1 MFVDKFERV
10 ERNNYSRHSKSIP
23 VTENNIRWRYLI
35 VFRSNMVHFSNL
47 KTVRNSELNVWFFGS
62 VVFLF
67 IRSIFSPQVHVIISS
82 LMISNSKRVEQP
94 FVAESLFSFLSLGL
108 ANVCDWGGIF
118 WVQGVVADGLKV
130 STDKEFFCGV
140 VSLSC
145 VEFDFVKSFCESIV
159 TLFLHQAFRTA
170 TWWIEKYLQ
179 CPRWDSQECSK
190 PFQLPDFEM
199 LSRRLFLSLFRI
211 HFSKIWYSDFY
222 TIFWNL
228 RFRKSFLRF
237 GVFRVG
243 YILNFF

>member
-10 ERNNYSRHSKSIP
+10 ERNNCSRHSKSIP
-23 VTENNIRWRYLI
+23 VTENNIRWRHLI

-118 WVQGVVADGLKV
+118 WVQGVGIPAMP
-130 STDKEFFCGV
+130 
-140 VSLSC
+140 
-145 VEFDFVKSFCESIV
+145 
-159 TLFLHQAFRTA
+159 A
-170 TWWIEKYLQ
+170 
-179 CPRWDSQECSK
+179 RWDSQEYSK
-190 PFQLPDFEM
+190 PFQLPVEM

-237 GVFRVG
+237 GVFRFG
-243 YILNFF
+243 YILNFFVVEIFREKNPPEGRIFF